1 MATEIFR
8 SSELAVRSVCDFGSK
23 TCVVTFDGY
32 ADNRSL
38 DRPGFGEEFFQSR
51 QIDAIH
57 FLSRENDWYQ
67 YPELPSVARTV
78 AELVK
83 RYDRV
88 VAYGSSMGAY
98 AAIRFGGLA
107 GAGVAL
113 AISPQFSIDPRT
125 AEFERRWK
133 LDSERID
140 YVLERQPPGPF
151 IREAYLVYDPND
163 ADGRH
168 AEMFRRHTRVIDVRL
183 PDRPSGDRLA
193 RRARPVD
200 RSGPGRRQ

>member
-1 MATEIFR
+1 VAIEIFR

-32 ADNRSL
+32 TDIRTL
-38 DRPGFGEEFFQSR
+38 DRPGFGEGFFQSH

-57 FLSRENDWYQ
+57 ILSRENDWYQ
-67 YPELPSVARTV
+67 YPELPSAARTV

-107 GAGVAL
+107 GASVAL
-113 AISPQFSIDPRT
+113 AISPQFSIDPRV
-125 AEFERRWK
+125 ARFERRWK
-133 LDSERID
+133 LDR
-140 YVLERQPPGPF
+140 
-151 IREAYLVYDPND
+151 
-163 ADGRH
+163 AD
-168 AEMFRRHTRVIDVRL
+168 RL
-183 PDRPSGDRLA
+183 PARAPATGALRRNRLCGLRSKRHRRSPRQDVPAPHAGDRRAAGGRRASGDRVARLA
-193 RRARPVD
+193 
-200 RSGPGRRQ
+200 